1 MPSAILNKY
10 IDVNHS
16 ILAVKTFL
24 AHPSPEYLFI
34 IQNFTD
40 KSSI

>member
-16 ILAVKTFL
+16 ILAAKLFL
-24 AHPSPEYLFI
+24 AHPSPEYLLVA
-34 IQNFTD
+34 QNFTD
-40 KSSI
+40 KSFI